1 MSLFFL
7 GAVMGDGR
15 CNFSFL
21 FSMGTRTA
29 SAGFLLE
36 FFFFSGGYVFILRRH
51 RMIPISG
58 RKDFRFASTFLS
70 LFLSRW

>member
-1 MSLFFL
+1 MRIWMMGSLGGGGNVSFFL

-36 FFFFSGGYVFILRRH
+36 FFFSREVMFLYFGGT
-51 RMIPISG
+51 G
-58 RKDFRFASTFLS
+58 
-70 LFLSRW
+70 